1 MFAIIITF
9 HIIVCFV
16 LILVIL
22 LQAGRGAGLSNIF
35 GGGGVQTLFGTS
47 AATFL
52 TRATAVCAILFLL
65 TCLSLGVI
73 SVRRGRSLMER
84 EAVWEEWEEEPLGP
98 EGESVMPAPLESK
111 PITGPAE
118 LPRDEVP
125 AELPVQ

>member
-1 MFAIIITF
+1 MFAIIITL

-22 LQAGRGAGLSNIF
+22 LQAGKGAGLANIF
-35 GGGGVQTLFGTS
+35 GGGGGVQTLFGTS

-65 TCLSLGVI
+65 TCLGLGVL

-84 EAVWEEWEEEPLGP
+84 EETM
-98 EGESVMPAPLESK
+98 MPQ
-111 PITGPAE
+111 E

>member
-1 MFAIIITF
+1 MFVIIIAL

-65 TCLSLGVI
+65 TCLGLGVL

-84 EAVWEEWEEEPLGP
+84 E
-98 EGESVMPAPLESK
+98 ESAIPTPLESK
-111 PITGPAE
+111 PLTEPAE

>member
-1 MFAIIITF
+1 MFAIIITL

-73 SVRRGRSLMER
+73 SVRRGRSLMEK
-84 EAVWEEWEEEPLGP
+84 EAVWEEKPLGP
-98 EGESVMPAPLESK
+98 EEETTMPQES
-111 PITGPAE
+111 
-118 LPRDEVP
+118 PRDEVP
-125 AELPVQ
+125 AEVPTQ

>member
-1 MFAIIITF
+1 MFAIIITL

-84 EAVWEEWEEEPLGP
+84 EAVWEEEPLGP
-98 EGESVMPAPLESK
+98 EQESAMPAES
-111 PITGPAE
+111 
-118 LPRDEVP
+118 PRDEVP

>member
-1 MFAIIITF
+1 MFAIIITL

-22 LQAGRGAGLSNIF
+22 LQAGKGAGLSNIF

-73 SVRRGRSLMER
+73 SVRRGRSLMEK
-84 EAVWEEWEEEPLGP
+84 EAVWEEEPLGP
-98 EGESVMPAPLESK
+98 EGESAL
-111 PITGPAE
+111 PAE

-125 AELPVQ
+125 AKVPTQ